1 MNISWSATSPTS
13 GRFAPAERSGVAGL
27 IERFDQLR
35 AQGRGYLEV
44 RSDAAFPVLT
54 LGFTGSAAV
63 VHLMTAED
71 AFSLLA
77 ADEPARANAEA
88 LVLDDPVEF
97 TADFVL
103 DLERAWQ
110 VVEDFVRTGD
120 PDRSGQWRE
129 LQ

>member
-13 GRFAPAERSGVAGL
+13 GRFVPTERSGVAGL
-27 IERFDQLR
+27 VERFEELR

-44 RSDAAFPVLT
+44 RGDGASPVLT

-63 VHLMTAED
+63 VHLMADED
-71 AFSLLA
+71 AVFLLA
-77 ADEPARANAEA
+77 ADEPADADAEV

-97 TADFVL
+97 TADVVL

-110 VVEDFVRTGD
+110 VIEEYVRTGD
-120 PDRSGQWRE
+120 AGRAGEWHE
-129 LQ
+129 L